1 MGVDPR
7 YRLDMAE
14 ASTEATDEVRTAE
27 LIGTLCLAT
36 DLGLGF
42 PFEHGL
48 QTTLIATRL
57 AERLGVDQDT
67 ANEVYYASLL
77 AHAGCTTEVH
87 VAAQIFGSSMTE
99 HFHPVKYGTPRE
111 SFLGLLRSL
120 PDPDVRRMERTGQI
134 AWRLPRM
141 AREAQA
147 AISANCEVAGMLA
160 GRVGAPALVPELLTF
175 LTDRW
180 DGKGPLRRARG
191 QQIPLAM
198 RIVHVAV
205 DAAFQRLIGG
215 PAHARDRISERSGHA
230 FDPEIATCLVH
241 NSVDILAPV
250 TEAWNAV
257 LEGEPGRWRWLRD
270 SDIDRG
276 LAAMGRFADL
286 VSPDL
291 TGHSAAVA
299 ALASRAAEHVGIGPP
314 AVTALRRAGWVHDI
328 GRVAVHARIWNK
340 PGPLDADEAEQARLH
355 PYHTDGVLSRS
366 GFLATMAPISSAHH
380 ERVDGS
386 GYHRGVPAAQLPVPA
401 RLLAAAVAYQSKLE
415 PRRYRTALTP
425 RGCSGVR
432 RRGGERGAPGSG
444 RRRRRRDRGWPA
456 AAGALPC
463 RRTDQAR
470 GPGPRHAG
478 PGRPDP
484 TDRTGTWHLDED
496 GGSAY
501 PERVPQDRRLQPR
514 RSHPVR
520 RRARPPGMGRTPD
533 WAPTR

>member
-1 MGVDPR
+1 MAHTDP
-7 YRLDMAE
+7 D
-14 ASTEATDEVRTAE
+14 ATDQVRTAE
-27 LIGTLCLAT
+27 LIGALCLAT
-36 DLGLGF
+36 DLGMGF

-48 QTTLIATRL
+48 QTTLMATRL

-67 ANEVYYASLL
+67 AIEVYYASLL

-120 PDPDVRRMERTGQI
+120 PDPDARWMGRTAQI

-141 AREAQA
+141 ARNAQA

-160 GRVGAPALVPELLTF
+160 GQMGAPASVPELLTF

-180 DGKGPLRRARG
+180 DGKGPLRRASG
-191 QQIPLAM
+191 EQIPLVM

-205 DAAFQRLIGG
+205 EAAFQRLIGG
-215 PAHARDRISERSGHA
+215 HQHARDRISERSGHA
-230 FDPEIATCLVH
+230 FDPEIATCLVQ

-250 TEAWNAV
+250 AQAPAAS
-257 LEGEPGRWRWLRD
+257 LDAEPGRWRWLRD
-270 SDIDRG
+270 SDLDRG

-299 ALASRAAEHVGIGPP
+299 ALAGRAAEHVGLRPP
-314 AVTALRRAGWVHDI
+314 AVTALRRAGWLHDI

-355 PYHTDGVLSRS
+355 PYHTDRVLSRS
-366 GFLATMAPISSAHH
+366 GFLATLAPVSCAHH

-386 GYHRGVPAAQLPVPA
+386 GYHRGALAAQLPVPA
-401 RLLAAAVAYQSKLE
+401 RLLAAAVAYQSKVE
-415 PRRYRTALTP
+415 PRRYRTALTL
-425 RGCSGVR
+425 
-432 RRGGERGAPGSG
+432 E
-444 RRRRRRDRGWPA
+444 A
-456 AAGALPC
+456 AAAYVAGEANAGRLDPDAVAAVVTAAGQPPPELT
-463 RRTDQAR
+463 RVARLTKREAQVLAMLAR
-470 GPGPRHAG
+470 GHLTRQIARALGISTKTADRHIQN
-478 PGRPDP
+478 
-484 TDRTGTWHLDED
+484 
-496 GGSAY
+496 AY
-501 PERVPQDRRLQPR
+501 RKVGVSSRAAATLFAAEHGLMAWGELPIG
-514 RSHPVR
+514 HPH
-520 RRARPPGMGRTPD
+520 AES
-533 WAPTR
+533 

>member
-1 MGVDPR
+1 VVHTGTD
-7 YRLDMAE
+7 
-14 ASTEATDEVRTAE
+14 ATDQIRTAE
-27 LIGTLCLAT
+27 LIGALCLAT
-36 DLGLGF
+36 DLGMGF

-57 AERLGVDQDT
+57 AERLGVDQET
-67 ANEVYYASLL
+67 TIEVYYASLL

-99 HFHPVKYGTPRE
+99 HFNPVKYGTPGE

-120 PDPDVRRMERTGQI
+120 PDADVRRMERTAQI
-134 AWRLPRM
+134 VWRLPRM

-160 GRVGAPALVPELLTF
+160 GRMGAPDSVPGLLTF

-191 QQIPLAM
+191 EQIPLVM

-215 PAHARDRISERSGHA
+215 PEHARDRISERSGHA
-230 FDPEIATCLVH
+230 FDPEIATCLVE
-241 NSVDILAPV
+241 NGDDVLAPV
-250 TEAWNAV
+250 AEAWDVV
-257 LEGEPGRWRWLRD
+257 LDAEPGRWRWLRD
-270 SDIDRG
+270 SDLDRA

-299 ALASRAAEHVGIGPP
+299 ALSGRAAEHVGLRPSE
-314 AVTALRRAGWVHDI
+314 VTALRRAGWVHDL

-340 PGPLDADEAEQARLH
+340 PGPLDADESEQARLH
-355 PYHTDGVLSRS
+355 PYHTDRVLSRS
-366 GFLATMAPISSAHH
+366 GFLATLAPVACAHH

-386 GYHRGVPAAQLPVPA
+386 GYHRGALAAQLPVPA

-425 RGCSGVR
+425 
-432 RRGGERGAPGSG
+432 E
-444 RRRRRRDRGWPA
+444 A
-456 AAGALPC
+456 AAAYVAGAANAGRLDPDAVAAVVTAAGQPPPVLT
-463 RRTDQAR
+463 RVAGLTKREAQVLAMLAR
-470 GPGPRHAG
+470 GHLTRQIARALGISTKTADRHIQN
-478 PGRPDP
+478 
-484 TDRTGTWHLDED
+484 
-496 GGSAY
+496 AY
-501 PERVPQDRRLQPR
+501 RKIGVSSRAAATLFATEHGLMAWGELPIG
-514 RSHPVR
+514 HPN
-520 RRARPPGMGRTPD
+520 AES
-533 WAPTR
+533 